1 VVRKTLR
8 LRAPVTWTMSIAAKD
23 DQISVAK
30 PFLDQSE
37 EPGNLSRLENIIT
50 ILIQA
55 NNKDIWGED
64 VYSFRH
70 TGLTVER
77 WQNPPEQVK
86 DILGLCSDVET
97 SLNGSHGYVGF

>member
-1 VVRKTLR
+1 MRV
-8 LRAPVTWTMSIAAKD
+8 AAKD
-23 DQISVAK
+23 DQISVAR

-37 EPGNLSRLENIIT
+37 EPGNLSRLESIIA

-70 TGLTVER
+70 VPSCSVLFSLTAHR
-77 WQNPPEQVK
+77 
-86 DILGLCSDVET
+86 DRSDR
-97 SLNGSHGYVGF
+97 